1 MVKLL
6 LNHAQNGLL
15 KFVNVKLQNVAIA
28 KLKEK
33 GGVKKEDPNAVKKKL
48 RSPEQKEKIRKR
60 VAEDLGN
67 LKRGLDKS
75 RRCWYF

>member
-48 RSPEQKEKIRKR
+48 MSPEQKEKIRKR